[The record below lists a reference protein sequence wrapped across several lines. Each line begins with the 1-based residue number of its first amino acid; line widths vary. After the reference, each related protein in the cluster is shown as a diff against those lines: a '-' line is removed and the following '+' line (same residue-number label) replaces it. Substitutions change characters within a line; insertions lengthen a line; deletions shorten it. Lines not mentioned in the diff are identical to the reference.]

1 MQKDILCLLGEVLKE
16 FDFMEYLGKYNK
28 LADRYEH
35 GYELWEEEGQRFLK
49 EDFIQSYADTKTPPT
64 LNDGMT
70 EIIEWL
76 RIGLCTSLFFPQWV
90 DYERSVLGRNFLRK
104 MLNAYEPYEEDLK
117 FVVKSIRY
125 LIEVA
130 EPLTQ

>member
-49 EDFIQSYADTKTPPT
+49 EDFIQSYVDTKTPPI
-64 LNDGMT
+64 LDDGMT

-76 RIGLCTSLFFPQWV
+76 RIGLCSSFFFLQWV
-90 DYERSVLGRNFLRK
+90 SYK
-104 MLNAYEPYEEDLK
+104 DLTL
-117 FVVKSIRY
+117 VETS
-125 LIEVA
+125 
-130 EPLTQ
+130 

>member
-1 MQKDILCLLGEVLKE
+1 MFSLIAEVVKV
-16 FDFMEYLGKYNK
+16 FDFFEYLGKYNK
-28 LADRYEH
+28 LADRYECD
-35 GYELWEEEGQRFLK
+35 YLLWEEEGKRFVQ
-49 EDFIQSYADTKTPPT
+49 EDFIQSYVDTKTPPT

-76 RIGLCTSLFFPQWV
+76 RIGLCSSLFFPQWV

-117 FVVKSIRY
+117 FVVKSIRL
-125 LIEVA
+125 LIIVA
-130 EPLTQ
+130 EPFPQ

>member
-1 MQKDILCLLGEVLKE
+1 MQNDIFSLEGEVLKE
-16 FDFMEYLGKYNK
+16 FDFYEYLGKYNE
-28 LADRYEH
+28 LAYRYEYD
-35 GYELWEEEGQRFLK
+35 YELWEEEGQRFLK

-117 FVVKSIRY
+117 FVVKSIRF